1 MDAGIPNKNSGET
14 NKGPVNA
21 FVTAVASQI
30 RAIAHQNELAPQ
42 NELACQNEFAHLN
55 EFARQKEFAHQNEIK
70 KIGTR

>member
-30 RAIAHQNELAPQ
+30 RAIAHQNELA
-42 NELACQNEFAHLN
+42 CQNEFAHLN
-55 EFARQKEFAHQNEIK
+55 EFAHQNEIK

>member
-30 RAIAHQNELAPQ
+30 RVIAHQNELAPQ
-42 NELACQNEFAHLN
+42 NELACQNEFAC
-55 EFARQKEFAHQNEIK
+55 QKEFAHQNEIK
-70 KIGTR
+70 KIGIR